1 MGRYGPKKEAV
12 PMPTN
17 TLKSLFAAAL
27 LFAPALSPAQE
38 RLYFEN
44 TKAWRQIGPEKMFY
58 LGGETNMFFLDGAA
72 YLAGCYHPWDSII
85 YPNLLCPLGTTGF
98 VAQGDVDEDG
108 ENDIGSFYSITE
120 IVPAISVEPFRPDLF
135 RLLSAPPSG
144 FTQILRGTDG
154 DVSAIFDVADR
165 SVIIWYNVLEGS
177 FVDDYEITSYQAL
190 RSYGTGKQE
199 LERHYWDVP
208 WGPYKFVLP
217 GLVPNNSTNEP
228 GEVIYG
234 VDHLVTPD
242 AWPGRGA
249 VPQGWRNINDE
260 YWRDGALEFDPRTFF
275 RFEWGG
281 LNGSNTI
288 EGDNLLFSMNA
299 HQYVDGDANEATQ
312 AVPNTIARGTVTGL
326 SCFNTIT
333 TDINLDNLLE
343 QGKIYELTFTTGRL
357 TGTEDAVQYP
367 VTSFGDS
374 GDISVLRVLSREE
387 GYTWEE
393 ARDAAESAGGRLAV
407 LNTQE
412 KIDFVNEQ
420 LLGVGLDTAEGEWP
434 SMWIGLSDSEE
445 EGVWQWNTGQTLAE
459 QPPSFQDI
467 GSVADALA
475 PFEVN
480 TFGSTID
487 TELGLYDADGN
498 LVLSNDDAG
507 GGLQSQLDFP
517 TGLEQGFY
525 FLAVG
530 TFDTAFD
537 QSDFDVSFGG
547 PGGPYTL
554 THPNGVETG
563 ELGAASVDWYR
574 LAVGSPVEGGTWAV
588 GAPTVDPPENDLD
601 FAHILGG
608 VAADGSAPVWFDEEG
623 TVELEALLL
632 EIPLLNS
639 NEIVLPSANDLTGG
653 VVTGSV
659 VAGGADEFT
668 LETNR
673 NLGDPECL
681 VAGQTYRLEITSG
694 ALAGEDRFPITL
706 WDGLTLSTEGAVD
719 VNGQPEPPLPLGEE
733 LIGTTFVLTPEN
745 VKATFTVGYV
755 GRHFLEASD
764 ALGDPSDFSLLVRGA
779 EYRLE
784 ILTGE
789 LAGTSDSI
797 RNWGFPT
804 NAYLETETDL
814 LGSLESGDTFSID
827 LISLPGITISMGD
840 QFVIGQTFEDWVQDK
855 YDAGEMLAVGEL
867 ELDLVYE
874 IGLLWPGFPNTAEE
888 LATLEVDQ
896 GLFGPLY
903 AVARPDTIVFP
914 PYPIQ
919 TPPTERDQFVL
930 GSLDGQ
936 YELGPFFFNPS
947 DSVDTH
953 LEINRSM
960 SSGVTH
966 DVGSYSLDFR
976 VRFLDTYEGFA
987 LLGGLAGGGFGA
999 DAGFPFGTPS
1009 SERAT
1014 DYDFDRDG
1022 ASNLLEYALGS
1033 DVADAQSRPTF
1044 EYALDEVAGGCT
1056 ATLTKRPFTGT
1067 SLEYFFEYSTD
1078 LRTWT
1083 TILEDDPIF
1092 EIVQDDETTL
1102 EVSNLSDFPG
1112 QLAAPACFLRVR
1124 VINR

>member
-1 MGRYGPKKEAV
+1 
-12 PMPTN
+12 MPTN

-27 LFAPALSPAQE
+27 LFAPALSPAE
-38 RLYFEN
+38 SLYFQN
-44 TKAWRQIGPEKMFY
+44 TKAWRQIGPETIFY
-58 LGGETNMFFLDGAA
+58 LGGETNMFFVDG
-72 YLAGCYHPWDSII
+72 YWSLSGCLHPSQSII
-85 YPNLLCPLGTTGF
+85 GPNLLCPLGTTGF
-98 VAQGDVDEDG
+98 IAQGDIDEDG
-108 ENDIGSFYSITE
+108 ENDQGSFWSIGE
-120 IVPAISVEPFRPDLF
+120 VVPAQSVEPFRPDLF

-154 DVSAIFDVADR
+154 DVSAIFDVSDS
-165 SVIIWYNVLEGS
+165 SVVVWYDVLGG
-177 FVDDYEITSYQAL
+177 FVDDYEITQYQGL
-190 RSYGTGKQE
+190 RSYGAGKQE

-217 GLVPNNSTNEP
+217 GLVPNNSQNEP
-228 GEVIYG
+228 GDVIYG

-242 AWPGRGA
+242 AHSGRGA
-249 VPQGWRNINDE
+249 VPQGWRNTNDE
-260 YWRDGALEFDPRTFF
+260 YWEDGALEFDPRTFF

-281 LNGSNTI
+281 LTGANTI
-288 EGDNLLFSMNA
+288 QGDTLRYSMQA
-299 HQYVDGDANEATQ
+299 HHYVNGDGIEAT
-312 AVPNTIARGTVTGL
+312 AYVPDTIARGTVTGL

-343 QGKIYELTFTTGRL
+343 EGKIYELTFTSGRL

-374 GDISVLRVLSREE
+374 GDISVLRVVSREE

-420 LLGVGLDTAEGEWP
+420 LLGTGLDTAEGEWP

-445 EGVWQWNTGQTLAE
+445 EGVWQWNTGETLVE

-498 LVLSNDDAG
+498 LVLSNDDVG
-507 GGLQSQLDFP
+507 DFGDILQSQLDFP

-530 TFDTAFD
+530 TFDTGFD
-537 QSDFDVSFGG
+537 QSDFDVFAGG

-554 THPNGVETG
+554 THPDGDETG
-563 ELGAASVDWYR
+563 ELGAGGVDWYR
-574 LAVGSPVEGGTWAV
+574 LAVGSPVEGGTWEV
-588 GAPTVDPPENDLD
+588 GSPTVDPPENDFD

-659 VAGGADEFT
+659 VASGADEFT

-719 VNGQPEPPLPLGEE
+719 VTGQPEPPLPFGEE

-745 VKATFTVGYV
+745 VNATFTVGYV

-764 ALGDPSDFSLLVRGA
+764 ALGDPSDFSLLVRGG

-814 LGSLESGDTFSID
+814 LGSLESGDTFSIN
-827 LISLPGITISMGD
+827 LISLPGITVSMGD
-840 QFVIGQTFEDWVQDK
+840 KFVIGQTFEDWVQDK
-855 YDAGEMLAVGEL
+855 YDAGEMLAVDYTEL
-867 ELDLVYE
+867 ALFYE
-874 IGLLWPGFPNTAEE
+874 IAVGFPGFPDNEVE
-888 LATLEVDQ
+888 LAMLEVDQ
-896 GLFGPLY
+896 GFLGPLY

-919 TPPTERDQFVL
+919 TPPTDRKQFIV
-930 GSLDGQ
+930 GTLDGQ

-947 DSVDTH
+947 DSVDAH
-953 LEINRSM
+953 LEIDRS
-960 SSGVTH
+960 SSSSAVTY

-976 VRFLDTYEGFA
+976 VRFIDTYEGFA

-1033 DVADAQSRPTF
+1033 DVANAQDRPTF

-1056 ATLTKRPFTGT
+1056 ASLTKRPFTGT

-1092 EIVQDDETTL
+1092 EIVQDNETIL
-1102 EVSNLSDFPG
+1102 EVSNLAAFPG

-1124 VINR
+1124 VINRGL

>member
-1 MGRYGPKKEAV
+1 
-12 PMPTN
+12 MPTN

-27 LFAPALSPAQE
+27 LFAPALSPAE
-38 RLYFEN
+38 SLYFQN
-44 TKAWRQIGPEKMFY
+44 TKAWRQIGPETIFY
-58 LGGETNMFFLDGAA
+58 LGGETNMFFVDGFWN
-72 YLAGCYHPWDSII
+72 LSGCGHPSQSII
-85 YPNLLCPLGTTGF
+85 GPNLFCPLGTTGF
-98 VAQGDVDEDG
+98 IAQGDIDEDG
-108 ENDIGSFYSITE
+108 ENDQGSFWSIAE
-120 IVPAISVEPFRPDLF
+120 VVPAQSVEPFRPDLF

-154 DVSAIFDVADR
+154 DVSAIFDVSDS
-165 SVIIWYNVLEGS
+165 SVVVWYNVLGGS
-177 FVDDYEITSYQAL
+177 VDDYEITQYQGL
-190 RSYGTGKQE
+190 RSYGAGKQE

-217 GLVPNNSTNEP
+217 GLVPNNSRNEP
-228 GEVIYG
+228 GDVIYG

-242 AWPGRGA
+242 AHSGRGA

-260 YWRDGALEFDPRTFF
+260 YWEDGALEFDPRTFF

-281 LNGSNTI
+281 LTSANTI
-288 EGDNLLFSMNA
+288 QGDTLRYSMQAHHYVNA
-299 HQYVDGDANEATQ
+299 DGIEAT
-312 AVPNTIARGTVTGL
+312 AYVPDSIARGTVTGL

-343 QGKIYELTFTTGRL
+343 EGKIYELTFTSGRL
-357 TGTEDAVQYP
+357 AGTEDAVQYP

-374 GDISVLRVLSREE
+374 GDISVLRVVSREE

-412 KIDFVNEQ
+412 KIEFVNEQ
-420 LLGVGLDTAEGEWP
+420 LLGAGLDTAEGEWP

-445 EGVWQWNTGQTLAE
+445 EGVWQWNTGETLVE

-498 LVLSNDDAG
+498 LVLSNDDVG
-507 GGLQSQLDFP
+507 EFGDILQSQLDFP

-525 FLAVG
+525 FLAVC
-530 TFDTAFD
+530 TFDSGFD
-537 QSDFDVSFGG
+537 QSDFDVFAGG
-547 PGGPYTL
+547 PGGPYAL
-554 THPNGVETG
+554 THPDGVATG
-563 ELGAASVDWYR
+563 ELGAGAVDWYR
-574 LAVGSPVEGGTWAV
+574 LAVGSPVEGGTWEV
-588 GAPTVDPPENDLD
+588 GSPTVDPPENDFD

-659 VAGGADEFT
+659 VAGGVDEFT

-719 VNGQPEPPLPLGEE
+719 VTGQPEPPLPFGEE

-745 VKATFTVGYV
+745 VNATFTVGYV

-764 ALGDPSDFSLLVRGA
+764 ALGDPSDFSLLVRGG

-814 LGSLESGDTFSID
+814 LGSLESGDTFSIN
-827 LISLPGITISMGD
+827 LISLPGITVSMGD

-855 YDAGEMLAVGEL
+855 YDAGEMLAVDFIEL
-867 ELDLVYE
+867 GFLYE
-874 IGLLWPGFPNTAEE
+874 IGVGEFFPGFPNNEVE
-888 LATLEVDQ
+888 LAMLEVDQ
-896 GLFGPLY
+896 GLLGPLY

-919 TPPTERDQFVL
+919 TPPTDRNQFIV
-930 GSLDGQ
+930 GTLDGQ

-947 DSVDTH
+947 DSVDAH
-953 LEINRSM
+953 LEISRS
-960 SSGVTH
+960 SSSSAVTY

-976 VRFLDTYEGFA
+976 VRYIDTYEGFA
-987 LLGGLAGGGFGA
+987 LLGGLEGGGFGA

-1033 DVADAQSRPTF
+1033 DVANAQDRPTF

-1102 EVSNLSDFPG
+1102 EVSNLADFPG

-1124 VINR
+1124 VINRGL